1 MACFVVP
8 AAEAVIATVA
18 VQIAKKHEI
27 SQEKLECSCLRALSR
42 LLSIKFRFQ
51 ESFLGFAIYFG
62 AVFYFLPLNTFG
74 TES

>member
-18 VQIAKKHEI
+18 VQIAKSMKFHRR
-27 SQEKLECSCLRALSR
+27 SLNVSCLRALSR

>member
-27 SQEKLECSCLRALSR
+27 SQEKLECKVLSR
-42 LLSIKFRFQ
+42 LLSIKFRLQ